1 MKKLIFLAAAVIFTG
16 AAIFAGQPMTP
27 GAFIDVGLARPDSMA
42 GAFTAIADDASAVFY
57 NPAGIVNSNYKDFTF
72 MYTKYKGLVP
82 YNVTSI
88 IWPINE
94 NRGVGLGVI
103 VSGDTLFDEKTILM
117 SYSEKLDWLIGR
129 FGIKGLCLGASFK
142 LQFAG
147 YGNNIDGAA
156 DRVQGSA
163 AGCGL
168 DLGVLYAINSELQ
181 VGAFV
186 RDALSAL
193 WWGSKWDGVDHNYI
207 QGVGLTTDLG
217 LRYKIKDF
225 MCALTLSDLDT
236 LKIGFEKTMFDYVD
250 IRGGFS
256 QTMDFESYQQ
266 YMVGLGIGHFVF
278 GQRKEFSMNLDFAYL
293 FERLDNTFEVQWSLK
308 YR

>member
-1 MKKLIFLAAAVIFTG
+1 MKKTSLFAAVLIFSG
-16 AAIFAGQPMTP
+16 SMIFATP
-27 GAFIDVGLARPDSMA
+27 GAFIDIGLARPSAMA

-57 NPAGIVNSNYKDFTF
+57 NPAGIVNSQYKDFTF
-72 MYTKYKGLVP
+72 MYAKYKGLVP
-82 YNVTSI
+82 YNISSV

-103 VSGDTLFDEKTILM
+103 VSGDTLFDEKTIFL

-129 FGIKGLCLGASFK
+129 FGIKGLCVGASFK

-147 YGNNIDGAA
+147 FGNNIDGSP
-156 DRVQGSA
+156 DRAQGSA
-163 AGCGL
+163 GGFGL
-168 DLGVLYAINSELQ
+168 DLGVLYAVSPEIQ

-186 RDALSAL
+186 RDALSAI
-193 WWGSKWDGVDHNYI
+193 WWGSNWDGEAHNYL

-225 MCALTLSDLDT
+225 MISMTLSDLDK
-236 LKIGFEKTMFDYVD
+236 LKVGFEKTFFDYVD

-256 QTMDFESYQQ
+256 QTMDFESYQEF
-266 YMVGLGIGHFVF
+266 MVGLGIGHFVF

-293 FERLDNTFEVQWSLK
+293 FERLDNTFKAQWSLK
-308 YR
+308 YK